1 MNPRLKF
8 AGHCIVFATI
18 QAIAIVAVWAS
29 LQVLAPS
36 LAEVRTYVENDL
48 PVLLMML
55 AALVGITY
63 VFKNI

>member
-1 MNPRLKF
+1 MSPRLKF
-8 AGHCIVFATI
+8 IGHCAVFIFFLAF
-18 QAIAIVAVWAS
+18 AVVAVFAS

-36 LAEVRTYVENDL
+36 LGNIRAYVENDL
-48 PVLLMML
+48 PTLLVTI